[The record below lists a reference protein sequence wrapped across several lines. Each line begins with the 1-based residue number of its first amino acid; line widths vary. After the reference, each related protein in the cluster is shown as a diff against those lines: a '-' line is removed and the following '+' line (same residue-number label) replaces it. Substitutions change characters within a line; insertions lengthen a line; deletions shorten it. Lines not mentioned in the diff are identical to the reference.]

1 MAYRHLPN
9 VLYETARISI
19 PTLIDAYRGKASHE
33 KFDERLFDWSARIL
47 RCADAKL
54 SIEGVPIPP
63 PSESFVVMSNHQSL
77 YDIPIIYQ
85 TLNRRI
91 RMVAKSELFNV
102 PIWSQA
108 MRTSG
113 MIELNR
119 SDRRL
124 ALESLKKAGAQI
136 REGFNVWIAPEGTRS
151 RTGVLGPFKSGGFHM
166 ALEAGV
172 RILPITIVNS
182 GRILPAK
189 GYVMTPGLTVRVVV
203 HEPIDPKTFGRKR
216 KDDLVRVVRENIAS
230 ALPEEQRGD
239 SAAALAKD

>member
-1 MAYRHLPN
+1 MAFRHLPN

-19 PTLIDAYRGKASHE
+19 PTLVDAYRGKASHE
-33 KFDERLFDWSARIL
+33 RFDERLFDWSARIL

-54 SIEGVPIPP
+54 SIEGAPIPP
-63 PSESFVVMSNHQSL
+63 PSEYFVVMSNHQSL

-85 TLNRRI
+85 TLKRRI

-102 PIWSQA
+102 PVWSQA

-113 MIELNR
+113 MVELNR

-136 REGFNVWIAPEGTRS
+136 RSGFNLWIAPEGTRS

-182 GRILPAK
+182 GKILPAK
-189 GYVMTPGLTVRVVV
+189 GYVMTPGLTVKVVV
-203 HEPIDPKTFGRKR
+203 HEPIDPKDYGRKR
-216 KDDLVRVVRENIAS
+216 KDELVRRVRDVIAS
-230 ALPEEQRGD
+230 ALPEELRGD
-239 SAAALAKD
+239 AGIAIAKD

>member
-1 MAYRHLPN
+1 MAFRHLPN

-19 PTLIDAYRGKASHE
+19 PTLIDAHRGKASHE

-85 TLNRRI
+85 TLHRRI

-166 ALEAGV
+166 ALEARV

-182 GRILPAK
+182 GKILPAK

-203 HEPIDPKTFGRKR
+203 HEPIDAQTYGRKR
-216 KDDLVRVVRENIAS
+216 KDDLVRTVREIIAS

-239 SAAALAKD
+239 SLAAVAKD